1 MYSLLWIVGGG
12 FLILWFLALFYFSV
26 MNLKRVRDRGELT
39 KFMYVIGMPM
49 LWIGLVFDLL
59 ANVLVFSILF
69 LELPR
74 EPLVTGRLKR
84 HKYHSTGWRH
94 ELALFW
100 EKHIDPFDDKPG
112 GHI

>member
-84 HKYHSTGWRH
+84 HKYHGTGWRH
-94 ELALFW
+94 EMALWW